1 MQNLRL
7 SLHKPICP
15 KATHP
20 TTCFPLLLK
29 YLASFTTCS
38 LVALRCTRSILLKI
52 AWPMSRYAETVRKG
66 NYLYFS
72 SFSIVS
78 PKLSI
83 LNKFI
88 LTIRIKITK

>member
-1 MQNLRL
+1 
-7 SLHKPICP
+7 
-15 KATHP
+15 
-20 TTCFPLLLK
+20 
-29 YLASFTTCS
+29 
-38 LVALRCTRSILLKI
+38 
-52 AWPMSRYAETVRKG
+52 MSRYAETVRKG